1 MLAVGSVLL
10 RLDRKRSSARFLNP
24 VPPIPCCRQGNTVLE
39 CFLSYSQWGQLPG
52 PPTGRSD
59 PPGSGYKWDLLPIR
73 LVVGKKS
80 SQLGVDSR
88 ER

>member
-1 MLAVGSVLL
+1 MLSLS
-10 RLDRKRSSARFLNP
+10 KFSARFLTLVTSLP
-24 VPPIPCCRQGNTVLE
+24 LQGNTVLE

-73 LVVGKKS
+73 LVVGKNS
-80 SQLGVDSR
+80 SELGVDSR